1 MGRPPNTEERIN
13 QRIYENFE
21 EYCKQFI
28 KIVDNAGEEVPFVFN
43 AQQREF
49 YKDMGKFN
57 LIAKSRAIG
66 FSTLALAYS
75 IWLANTRPHV
85 NCLLVSYNVEST
97 QALFNKLKMMYESI
111 PEEHRTPEK
120 RNNRQ
125 ELFLENKSRI
135 SCKTI
140 SKKPVGRSQNLTYA
154 HLSEFAFYGPEL
166 QEQCLVSLES
176 AMNKSESSVITIET
190 TSNGYNFYQELATKA
205 QKGQSKYKFFFF
217 PWYCEATQKQ
227 FKHDIDE
234 AETWF
239 KSVNSGK
246 RLNPGDL
253 EKDEIELQE
262 KYGISLRLLMYRRYR
277 LQDMSLEDWHQEMPT
292 TLMESFKNTQKSIFD
307 TQMIFNRLN
316 YLLPPLKESEITKE
330 LPQELEQYLNKSLF
344 FYENVAP
351 NERYYLG
358 VDSAAGGG
366 GDLSAISVFASDGNQ
381 VATFYNNKIPVYK
394 FTDVVDLLGHYFN
407 YGFLVVEKNNVGI
420 VIIEKLRV
428 KKKYLNMYKMKIF
441 DESGRKR
448 LKVGWVTTTSNK
460 TKLVEIYKEQFELG
474 LININ
479 SKETLE
485 EMLVFQNVNGKMS
498 AKRGKHDCI
507 VIASCLA
514 QIGMMENKWYV

>member
-1 MGRPPNTEERIN
+1 MGPPPKDEEIKK
-13 QRIYENFE
+13 QRLYGDFE
-21 EYCKQFI
+21 DYCKNLI
-28 KIVDNAGEEVPFVFN
+28 KIVDNAGLEVPFIFN
-43 AQQREF
+43 QQQKEF
-49 YKDMGKFN
+49 YKDMGNFN

-75 IWLANTRPHV
+75 IWLANTRPNV

-97 QALFNKLKMMYESI
+97 QTLFTKLKMMYESI

-125 ELFLENKSRI
+125 ELFLTNNSRI
-135 SCKTI
+135 ICKTI
-140 SKKPVGRSQNLTYA
+140 SRKPVGRGQNLTYA
-154 HLSEFAFYGPEL
+154 HLSEFAFYPPEL

-190 TSNGYNFYQELATKA
+190 TSNGYNFYQQLATKA
-205 QKGQSKYKFFFF
+205 EKGQSKYKFFFF
-217 PWYCEATQKQ
+217 PWYCQATQKQ

-234 AETWF
+234 AEKWY
-239 KSVNSGK
+239 KSLNSGI
-246 RLNPGDL
+246 RLNSGDL
-253 EKDEIELQE
+253 DKDEIELRE
-262 KYGISLRLLMYRRYR
+262 KYGVSLKLLMYRRYR

-292 TLMESFKNTQKSIFD
+292 TLMESFKNTQKSVFD
-307 TQMIFNRLN
+307 TQIIFNRLSN
-316 YLLPPLKESEITKE
+316 LDQPLKETEITEELPKE
-330 LPQELEQYLNKSLF
+330 LKQYLNKSLF
-344 FYENVAP
+344 LYKNVIP

-358 VDSAAGGG
+358 IDSAAGGG
-366 GDLSAISVFASDGNQ
+366 GDLSAISVFSSDGDQ
-381 VATFYNNKIPVYK
+381 VAIFFNNKIPVYK
-394 FTDVVDLLGHYFN
+394 FTEVIDLMGHYFN
-407 YGFLVVEKNNVGI
+407 YGFLVVEKNNVGS

-428 KKKYLNMYKMKIF
+428 NKRYLNMYKMKTF

-448 LKVGWVTTTSNK
+448 LKVGWITTKANK

-485 EMLVFQNVNGKMS
+485 EMLVFQNVDGKMS
-498 AKRGKHDCI
+498 SKRGHHDCI
-507 VIASCLA
+507 VIASCLS